1 MPGSTAREAYER
13 LAPAYDILTADYHH
27 DRWLAVLEQLAR
39 EHGLSGHALLDV
51 ACGTGKSFLPL
62 LARGYRVVGCDISP
76 AMLARAAEKAP
87 QARLVQ
93 ADMRTLGRIGAFD
106 LVTCLDD
113 ALNYLVEPADLHAAL
128 AGIRLN
134 LGPGGIA
141 IWDLNT
147 LAMYRS
153 EFATDRLTDR
163 DGHFMV
169 WHGETAAEL
178 AAGGPAQATVEVFTP
193 AGDGLWRRR
202 SSVHRQR
209 HWPHDQVRAI
219 AGRAGLRLL
228 AVHGQHPGAVLDP
241 ALDELVHSKA
251 VYLAC
256 RDDRPIRRE
265 VVPVSIGSI

>member
-1 MPGSTAREAYER
+1 MPGSTTREAYER

-27 DRWLAVLEQLAR
+27 DRWLAVLEALAR
-39 EHGLSGHALLDV
+39 EHGLSGHSLLDV

-62 LARGYRVVGCDISP
+62 LARGYRVVACDISP

-93 ADMRTLGRIGAFD
+93 ADMRTLGRLGAFD

-113 ALNYLVEPADLHAAL
+113 ALNYLVDHAELEAAL
-128 AGIRLN
+128 AGIRRN
-134 LGPGGIA
+134 LQPEGIA

-153 EFATDRLTDR
+153 EFATDRMTDR
-163 DGHFMV
+163 DGHFLA
-169 WHGETAAEL
+169 WRGETAAEMP
-178 AAGGPAQATVEVFTP
+178 AGGPAQATVEVFTP
-193 AGDGLWRRR
+193 AGDGLWHRR

-209 HWPHDQVRAI
+209 HWPRADVRTI
-219 AGRAGLRLL
+219 ARRAGLELL

-241 ALDELVHSKA
+241 TLDELVHSKA

-256 RDDRPIRRE
+256 RDDRPAAKE